1 MPKRLGCMNGWVVT
15 YNGKIAHKI
24 NIRKAMYNI
33 NMKIKV
39 KIYTRLTMYNRNWY
53 SSII

>member
-15 YNGKIAHKI
+15 YNGKI
-24 NIRKAMYNI
+24 KAMYNI

-39 KIYTRLTMYNRNWY
+39 KIYTRLQGITETD
-53 SSII
+53 ILV